1 MQATGFHSGFCCIA
15 GRPNVGKST
24 LLNAFLERKLAI
36 MSNKPQTTRN
46 RILGVYHREGA
57 QVVFLDTPGIH
68 KPHHKLGEF
77 MNKVAISTLPQVD
90 AVLFV
95 VDGTEREPGE
105 GDKYVAE
112 AIAKSGV
119 PAILVVNKMDR
130 VKRDEWPLILD
141 AYIKLGDPAN
151 RGDEAA
157 PGAKRIEWVDV
168 VPVSALANKNL
179 DALLDLIVKAMP
191 EGPQYYPEDMV
202 TDQPEKFVMAEFIR
216 EKILELT
223 RDEIPHSVA
232 IEIEQ
237 VETRKNGT
245 VYVAAS
251 IFVERDSQKGIIIG
265 RGGALLKEIGSRA
278 RQDIQELL
286 GSNIFLEL
294 FVKVREDWRNKQNVL
309 RNLGYREE

>member
-1 MQATGFHSGFCCIA
+1 MQDTGFHSGFCCIA

-46 RILGVYHREGA
+46 RILGVYHREAA

-130 VKRDEWPLILD
+130 VKRDEWPLVLD
-141 AYIKLGDPAN
+141 AYIKLGDPAS
-151 RGDEAA
+151 RGEETNGKA
-157 PGAKRIEWVDV
+157 IEWVDV

-202 TDQPEKFVMAEFIR
+202 TDQPERFVMAEFIR